1 MWVVR
6 FPKEKKWLS
15 VFSDVTCVIFLV
27 AINEYD
33 LMLEEDQSKNR
44 LLDSLT
50 LWHQLS
56 GSTHLVNV
64 PFILFLNKSD
74 LFAKKIKDVPV
85 SSRFDNWD
93 SFVETPAMKNLS
105 EFDQS
110 WNFFARHYEAKFKG
124 THKPKIHLTSAVDT
138 ECCKKSL
145 GFCCA
150 SFSKCPV
157 EQNSTAL
164 NTKKV
169 VSSIFELFQ

>member
-138 ECCKKSL
+138 ECCKKVWVSVVQV
-145 GFCCA
+145 FQSA
-150 SFSKCPV
+150 
-157 EQNSTAL
+157 QL
-164 NTKKV
+164 NKTQP
-169 VSSIFELFQ
+169 L